1 MTLRLPLALLVG
13 AIVAFASAAAPAGD
27 PDGFWHIVIGRDLL
41 RDGLARTDT
50 FSWTVPGVAVLT
62 DQWLGQLGLGL
73 AYETAGW
80 RGVVVLRAL
89 VGGAA
94 VALTA
99 FAALAERSA
108 RPLVGVLAT
117 LPALLLMR
125 IVWTERPQLLAFA
138 LFAAL
143 VIVIRAAWRGDRRAP
158 WAGVPLLMFWAN
170 LHSSY
175 VLGLV
180 LLVASAVALR
190 RRDTVVAAALAVGAT
205 LLTPAWAATLA
216 VPSGHFL
223 APPRYIQEW
232 AVPDLLTPAGLL
244 VALTLAAVMVTA
256 LLGAPKPREAL
267 ILLPVA
273 FISLTAVR
281 HAPFLAIA
289 AAPYLAAHGP
299 SALHGLAEIMR
310 LRVPVPASVPAPRS
324 LGALTLAL
332 AAVVLA
338 GVPVIAPA
346 GPDLRTYPVA
356 ALPALDRGA
365 GLFNE
370 YDWGGFLIF
379 HAPATKVFIDGRL
392 SPYVPHVVNDYTTI
406 IEAHPG
412 WRETIARRGVTQLL
426 VRPGR
431 AVAVRARE
439 LGWREAAAGP
449 GFVVLDVPR

>member
-1 MTLRLPLALLVG
+1 MSLRLALALLAG
-13 AIVAFASAAAPAGD
+13 AAAAFASALGPASD
-27 PDGFWHIVIGRDLL
+27 PDGFWHVVIGRDLL
-41 RDGLARTDT
+41 RDGLVRTDT
-50 FSWTVPGVAVLT
+50 FSWTVPGVGVLT

-89 VGGAA
+89 AGGAA
-94 VALTA
+94 VALAA
-99 FAALAERSA
+99 FAALAERPT
-108 RPLVGVLAT
+108 RPLVGILAT

-125 IVWTERPQLLAFA
+125 VVWTERPQLLAFA
-138 LFAAL
+138 MFAAL
-143 VIVIRAAWRGDRRAP
+143 VIVIRATWRGDGRVL
-158 WAGVPLLMFWAN
+158 WAGVPLLLVWAN
-170 LHSSY
+170 LHGSY
-175 VLGLV
+175 VLGLAV
-180 LLVASAVALR
+180 FVCAMVALR
-190 RRDTVVAAALAVGAT
+190 RRGATVAAALAVGAT
-205 LLTPAWAATLA
+205 LVTPAWAATLA

-244 VALTLAAVMVTA
+244 VALTLAAVIVTA

-267 ILLPVA
+267 VLIPVI

-299 SALHGLAEIMR
+299 AALRGFAELVR
-310 LRVPVPASVPAPRS
+310 VRVPELSSFPPPRS
-324 LGALTLAL
+324 LPAFTLAIAL
-332 AAVVLA
+332 LVVAAIPLVS
-338 GVPVIAPA
+338 PA
-346 GPDLRTYPVA
+346 AADLRAYPAA
-356 ALPALDRGA
+356 ALPTLRAGS

-392 SPYVPHVVNDYTTI
+392 TPYVPHVVNDYTTI
-406 IEAHPG
+406 IDAHPG
-412 WRETIARRGVTQLL
+412 WRETMQRRGVTQLL
-426 VRPGR
+426 VRPER

-439 LGWREAAAGP
+439 LGWREAAGGS
-449 GFVVLDVPR
+449 GFVLFDVPR

>member
-1 MTLRLPLALLVG
+1 MSLRLALALLAG
-13 AIVAFASAAAPAGD
+13 AVAAFASALAPAGD
-27 PDGFWHIVIGRDLL
+27 PDGFWHVVTGRDLL
-41 RDGLARTDT
+41 RDGLPRTDA
-50 FSWTVPGVAVLT
+50 FSWTVPGVPVLT
-62 DQWLGQLGLGL
+62 DQWLGQLGLGF

-89 VGGAA
+89 AGGAA

-99 FAALAERSA
+99 FAALAERST
-108 RPLVGVLAT
+108 RPLVGILAMV
-117 LPALLLMR
+117 PALLLMR

-138 LFAAL
+138 MFAAL
-143 VIVIRAAWRGDRRAP
+143 VIVIRTAWRGDRRAL
-158 WAGVPLLMFWAN
+158 WAGVPLLLVWAN
-170 LHSSY
+170 LHGSY
-175 VLGLV
+175 VLGLAV
-180 LLVASAVALR
+180 FVAVAVALR
-190 RRDTVVAAALAVGAT
+190 RRAIVAAALAVGAT
-205 LLTPAWAATLA
+205 LLTPAWASTLA

-244 VALTLAAVMVTA
+244 VALTLAAVILTA
-256 LLGAPKPREAL
+256 LCGAPKPREAL
-267 ILLPVA
+267 VLIPVT

-299 SALHGLAEIMR
+299 AALRGLAELVGAR
-310 LRVPVPASVPAPRS
+310 LPQLSSTPAPRS
-324 LGALTLAL
+324 VSAFTLAL
-332 AAVVLA
+332 AVLSIAAVPLV
-338 GVPVIAPA
+338 APA
-346 GPDLRTYPVA
+346 APDLRTYPAA
-356 ALPALDRGA
+356 ALPALRAGS

-392 SPYVPHVVNDYTTI
+392 SPYIPHVVNDYTTI

-412 WRETIARRGVTQLL
+412 WHETIARRGVTQLL
-426 VRPGR
+426 VRPER

-439 LGWREAAAGP
+439 LGWRELSAGP
-449 GFVVLDVPR
+449 GFVLLEVPR

>member
-1 MTLRLPLALLVG
+1 MSLRLALALLAG
-13 AIVAFASAAAPAGD
+13 AAAAFASALAPAGD
-27 PDGFWHIVIGRDLL
+27 PDGFWHVVIGRELL

-50 FSWTVPGVAVLT
+50 FSWTVPGVGVLT

-89 VGGAA
+89 AGGAA
-94 VALTA
+94 VALVA
-99 FAALAERSA
+99 FAALAERST
-108 RPLVGVLAT
+108 RPLVGILAM

-125 IVWTERPQLLAFA
+125 VVWTERPQLLAFA

-143 VIVIRAAWRGDRRAP
+143 VIVIRATWRGDGRAI
-158 WAGVPLLMFWAN
+158 WAGVSLLLVWAN
-170 LHSSY
+170 LHGSY

-190 RRDTVVAAALAVGAT
+190 RRGALMAAALAVGAT
-205 LLTPAWAATLA
+205 LLTPAWAGILA
-216 VPSGHFL
+216 APSGHFL

-244 VALTLAAVMVTA
+244 VAVTLAAVIVTA
-256 LLGAPKPREAL
+256 LCGAPKPREAL
-267 ILLPVA
+267 ILLPVT

-299 SALHGLAEIMR
+299 SALHGLAEILR
-310 LRVPVPASVPAPRS
+310 LRVPVFASGPAPRS
-324 LGALTLAL
+324 LSAFTLAL
-332 AAVVLA
+332 AAAALA
-338 GVPVIAPA
+338 GVPLVAPA
-346 GPDLRTYPVA
+346 EPDLRPYPVA
-356 ALPALDRGA
+356 ALPTLNVGA

-379 HAPATKVFIDGRL
+379 YAPATKVFIDGRL
-392 SPYVPHVVNDYTTI
+392 SPYVPRVVNEYTTV

-412 WRETIARRGVTQLL
+412 WREAIERLGVRQLL
-426 VRPGR
+426 VRPER

-439 LGWREAAAGP
+439 LGWRERASGP
-449 GFVVLDVPR
+449 GFVLLEVPR